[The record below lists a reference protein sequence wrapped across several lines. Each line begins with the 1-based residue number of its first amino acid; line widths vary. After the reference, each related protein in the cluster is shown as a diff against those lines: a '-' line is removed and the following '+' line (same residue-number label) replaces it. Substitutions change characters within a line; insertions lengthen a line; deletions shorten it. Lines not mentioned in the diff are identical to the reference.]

1 VRAKFFSLFAICLF
15 VSGAALA
22 DPHSEHGRKGRGHD
36 RGGDASESRSEA
48 SVTIRFGD
56 DDRRA
61 VREYYGEPPAG
72 GRCPPGLAKKNNGCL
87 PPGQAKKWGVGRPLP
102 PELVYHEVPRELV
115 VRLPP
120 LPVNQRYVRVAG
132 DILLI
137 AAGTGM
143 VIDAIEDL
151 GRL

>member
-1 VRAKFFSLFAICLF
+1 MRAKFFSLFAICLF
-15 VSGAALA
+15 VSSAALA
-22 DPHSEHGRKGRGHD
+22 DEHGRKGRGHD
-36 RGGDASESRSEA
+36 RGGEASESRSDV
-48 SVTIRFGD
+48 SVTVRFGD

-61 VREYYGEPPAG
+61 VSEYYDAQG
-72 GRCPPGLAKKNNGCL
+72 GGKCPPGLAKKNNGCM
-87 PPGQAKKWGVGRPLP
+87 PPGQAKKWEKGHRLP
-102 PELVYHEVPRELV
+102 PDIVYHEVPRDLV
-115 VRLPP
+115 LRLPP

-143 VIDAIEDL
+143 ILDAIENL